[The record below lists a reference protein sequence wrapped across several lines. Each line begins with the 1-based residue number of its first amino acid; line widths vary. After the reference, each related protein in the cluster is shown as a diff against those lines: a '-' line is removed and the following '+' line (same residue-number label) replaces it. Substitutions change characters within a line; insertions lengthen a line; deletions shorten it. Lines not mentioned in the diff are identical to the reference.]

1 MVPVPGL
8 RVFEGAV
15 AVVTG
20 AASGIGRALAEELA
34 RRGAAVILADLQAK
48 EAAGVASKIAASGRS
63 AAAAALDVTDFA
75 AVKQLV
81 EGVLAQHGRL
91 DFVFNN
97 AGIGVG
103 GEIRDHTIEAWNR
116 IVDVN
121 VRGVIHGV
129 QAAYPRM
136 LQQGF
141 GHIVNTASMAGLM
154 PSPLTTSY
162 SATKHAVVGL
172 SKGLRVE
179 AAGFGVRVSV
189 LCPGVIRTPLL
200 SGGRYGLFLGPLPQ
214 AEQRAAALR
223 YFNRFRPMEVGRFAA
238 KVLDQ
243 VARNRAIIVVPGWWK
258 VLWLLDRVSPTLSL
272 GLAQRLVDVARQ
284 DLAGAPGDVATTRTR
299 SRLS

>member
-1 MVPVPGL
+1 MDELDGK
-8 RVFEGAV
+8 V

-34 RRGAAVILADLQAK
+34 RRGAAVILADLQAE
-48 EAAGVASKIAASGRS
+48 EAAGVASTIAASGRS
-63 AAAAALDVTDFA
+63 AAAAALDVTDFT
-75 AVKQLV
+75 AVTQLI

-103 GEIRDHTIEAWNR
+103 GEVRDHTIEAWNR

-121 VRGVIHGV
+121 LRGVIHGV
-129 QAAYPRM
+129 QAAYPYM
-136 LQQGF
+136 IQQGF
-141 GHIVNTASMAGLM
+141 GHIVNTASMAGLI

-200 SGGRYGLFLGPLPQ
+200 SGGRYGLFLGPRPQ

-258 VLWLLDRVSPTLSL
+258 VLWWLDRVSPALSL
-272 GLAQRLVDVARQ
+272 GLTQRLVDVARQ
-284 DLAGAPGDVATTRTR
+284 ELAGSETR
-299 SRLS
+299 SRLPSGA